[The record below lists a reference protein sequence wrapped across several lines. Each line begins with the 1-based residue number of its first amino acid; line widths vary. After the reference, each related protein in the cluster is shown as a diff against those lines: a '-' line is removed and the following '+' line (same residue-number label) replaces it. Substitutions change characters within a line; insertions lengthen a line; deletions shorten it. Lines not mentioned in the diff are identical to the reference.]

1 MALSF
6 PYPTQGT
13 VKRPPGQGCVGC
25 VHFDICPA
33 VFWMRRF
40 GIEGRTFD
48 NHMGIQCASWS
59 NNPADQI
66 VTPPTADDLNEADY
80 MTIQGITSE
89 PDRCGLTD
97 SVTATNRSG
106 G

>member
-6 PYPTQGT
+6 PTP
-13 VKRPPGQGCVGC
+13 VMAASPRPVGQGCLSC
-25 VHFDICPA
+25 VQKQICPS
-33 VFWMRRF
+33 FYWLRRY
-40 GIEGRTFD
+40 GIEGRTID

-66 VTPPTADDLNEADY
+66 LTPPTADDLDSADY
-80 MTIQGITSE
+80 MTLQGITSE

-97 SVTATNRSG
+97 QVTATNRRG